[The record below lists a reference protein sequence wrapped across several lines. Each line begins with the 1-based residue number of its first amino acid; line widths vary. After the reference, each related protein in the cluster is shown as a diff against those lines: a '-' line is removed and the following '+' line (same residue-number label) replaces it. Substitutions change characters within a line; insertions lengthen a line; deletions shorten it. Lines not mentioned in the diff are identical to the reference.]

1 MSKKILLLAN
11 KDNVLFNFRK
21 ELIIRLHKKYEVI
34 LVCPYGKKIE
44 YFIDNGCKFIN
55 INIDRRGKS
64 ILNDLKLINTY
75 RMIFQKEKPSIILT
89 YTAKPSIY
97 GGLVSEIFGIPY
109 IVNNAGLMETKG
121 LFDKFMKAL
130 YWIGWRKAS
139 CIMYQNIHER
149 DVINKLL
156 NYKVYYRDI
165 PGSGVNLKQF
175 KFTPYPSSL
184 KPLVFNYVARIVD
197 IKGINEF
204 LACAEIIKKDYPGT
218 HFLIYG
224 DFDDDSYKE
233 RVRKLEKLGI
243 VKYGGVKMDM
253 KPYIEAAHA
262 VIHPSYY
269 EGMTN
274 VVLEHSAMG
283 RPCIGSDIPGVR
295 EGIDDGKTGFLFKVK
310 NVDSMVVA
318 VKKFIELP
326 YDDKV
331 KMGKAA
337 RAKMEKEFDRDI
349 VTKIYEEE
357 IGKIIEG
364 EGNEL

>member
-1 MSKKILLLAN
+1 MSKIMLISP
-11 KDNVLFNFRK
+11 KDNNFYNFRS
-21 ELIIRLHKKYEVI
+21 ELILKLVSLGYEVI
-34 LVCPYGKKIE
+34 LVCPYGRKMDYFTKRGCR
-44 YFIDNGCKFIN
+44 FIDLMM
-55 INIDRRGKS
+55 DRRGKS
-64 ILNDLKLINTY
+64 VFNDLKLINTY
-75 RMIFQKEKPSIILT
+75 RKILIQEKPDVVLT
-89 YTAKPSIY
+89 YTSKPSIY
-97 GGLVSEIFGIPY
+97 GGFVCGMMGIPY

-218 HFLIYG
+218 HFVIYG
-224 DFDDDSYKE
+224 NFDDDSYKE

-253 KPYIEAAHA
+253 KPYIDAAHA

-357 IGKIIEG
+357 IGKV
-364 EGNEL
+364 LR